1 MSLMFDDE
9 RIMIRDMARRFAEA
23 QLLPHS
29 EAWDRDSHFPV
40 EVIRSTAELGFAGIY
55 VSEDVGGAGLTRTD
69 AALIFEQ
76 LSYGDVS
83 TAAFLPVPYTHPTLP
98 TKTEV

>member
-1 MSLMFDDE
+1 MSLLFNDE
-9 RIMIRDMARRFAEA
+9 RVMIRDMAQRFA
-23 QLLPHS
+23 QDRLLPHS

-40 EVIRSTAELGFAGIY
+40 DVIRASAELGFAGIY
-55 VSEDVGGAGLTRTD
+55 VQEEHGGSGLTRTD

-83 TAAFLPVPYTHPTLP
+83 TAAFISIHNMAS
-98 TKTEV
+98 